1 MATKSKGFSF
11 EKYIIIRK
19 KLKLLT
25 VDSFYLTCY
34 NNLINLQ
41 VSFKLWKGL
50 DWNEKYLETYVG

>member
-11 EKYIIIRK
+11 EKYVIIRK

-50 DWNEKYLETYVG
+50 D